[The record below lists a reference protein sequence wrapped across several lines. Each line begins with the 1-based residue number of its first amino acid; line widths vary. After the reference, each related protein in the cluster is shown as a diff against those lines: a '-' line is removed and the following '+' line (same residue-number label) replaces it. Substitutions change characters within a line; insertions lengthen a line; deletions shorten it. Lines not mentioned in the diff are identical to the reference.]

1 MMNVAITLL
10 VSVMFSNM
18 SNINTTCNYQT
29 PILCSVST
37 NIGQIKETDLTN
49 IDTACK
55 EKDYILNQ
63 SEIDLISRV
72 VMAEAEGEPL
82 EGKIY
87 VIDTIFNRIDSDKF
101 PNTVHDVIYQKNQFT
116 SIWNGRFDRCE
127 KNEQLDEIIIKE
139 YYNRTNNE
147 IVFFTAGEYG
157 QYGIPAFKVGNHY
170 FSIY

>member
-10 VSVMFSNM
+10 MTVMFSNM
-18 SNINTTCNYQT
+18 SNINIVWDYKA
-29 PILCSVST
+29 PISCS
-37 NIGQIKETDLTN
+37 DLTN
-49 IDTACK
+49 IGKSK
-55 EKDYILNQ
+55 EIDLTNINTTCEEDNYILNK

-127 KNEQLDEIIIKE
+127 KKEQLNEIIIKE

-157 QYGIPAFKVGNHY
+157 QYGTPAFNVANHY

>member
-1 MMNVAITLL
+1 MMNVVITLL
-10 VSVMFSNM
+10 MTVMFSNM
-18 SNINTTCNYQT
+18 SNINIVCDYKA
-29 PILCSVST
+29 PISCS
-37 NIGQIKETDLTN
+37 DLTN
-49 IDTACK
+49 IDKSK
-55 EKDYILNQ
+55 EIDLTNINTICE

-127 KNEQLDEIIIKE
+127 KNEQLNEIIIKE
-139 YYNRTNNE
+139 YYNRTNDE

-157 QYGIPAFKVGNHY
+157 QYGTPAFKIANHY